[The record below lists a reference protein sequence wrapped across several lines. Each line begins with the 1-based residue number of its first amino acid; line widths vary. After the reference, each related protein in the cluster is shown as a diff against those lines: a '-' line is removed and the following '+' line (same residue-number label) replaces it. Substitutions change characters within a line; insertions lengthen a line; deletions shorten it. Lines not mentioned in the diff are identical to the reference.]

1 MMEICVLVIFFIT
14 GRRKWS
20 YFECVITISLLASPI
35 YLLGTTRIPLVSGFF
50 YTEHPASCLL
60 QPRSCHSAIKHV
72 APFVFVVL
80 LTAYS
85 VSAKYAQVWH
95 FQMLISLE

>member
-1 MMEICVLVIFFIT
+1 MCIGDFFLSQVVEN
-14 GRRKWS
+14 GS
-20 YFECVITISLLASPI
+20 YLECVITISLLASPI